1 MSYKPIIVYTLGYQG
16 KKILPT
22 EAFRVQCGRQTHTG
36 TLGQIAEAGSTEIY
50 VDI

>member
-1 MSYKPIIVYTLGYQG
+1 MSYKPIIVYTLGDKG

-22 EAFRVQCGRQTHTG
+22 EGFRVQCGRQTRTG
-36 TLGQIAEAGSTEIY
+36 TLGQIVEAGSTEIY